1 MKTIEHKIISEKE
14 TGKSVKEFEI
24 EVGAETFEQFRLK
37 ALQKYTAD
45 AELPGFRK
53 GKAPETLVLKQV
65 GEMRVLEDAANT
77 VINELVLALLTEKHL
92 RFIGEPKVS
101 LTTLAPQNPLRF
113 KITVTLAPEI
123 TLPDYK
129 KIAAEK
135 NRAPAPPPQVTE
147 KELEESLAHIKK
159 ILSSQNP
166 AGEKEAKPFELTDEH
181 VKKLG
186 KFKNIAEFTEK
197 LKQDLEI
204 DKAARARERN
214 VLEIVEQLVAAT
226 KIELPE
232 ILVEHELDR
241 IESEF
246 SHDVERMG
254 QKFDEYLAKIK
265 KTRDDLRKE
274 WKDNA
279 EKRAVFELLI
289 PHIARAEN
297 LSVPKE
303 DIERETTHLLE
314 HHKDASREVAALYV
328 ERSLLRQKVLDFLA
342 NTK

>member
-1 MKTIEHKIISEKE
+1 MKTIEHKILSEKE
-14 TGKSVKEFEI
+14 AGKSVKEFEI
-24 EVGAETFEQFRLK
+24 EVGVETFEQFRLK

-53 GKAPETLVLKQV
+53 GKAPETLVLKRV

-77 VINELVLALLTEKHL
+77 VINELVLALLTEKQL

-113 KITVTLAPEI
+113 KVAITLAPEVL
-123 TLPDYK
+123 LPDYK

-147 KELEESLAHIKK
+147 KELEEALAHIKK

-166 AGEKEAKPFELTDEH
+166 AGEKEAKLFELTDEH

-197 LKQDLEI
+197 LKQDLEM

-241 IESEF
+241 IKSEF
-246 SHDVERMG
+246 SYDVERMG